1 MSSIYY
7 TTELFKNS
15 IIKAMN
21 VHQCRYSIHPDA
33 PLYDYG
39 YGVGARRCT
48 EPKNLPGKSHI
59 MYMTG
64 SLTGLELDQEG

>member
-21 VHQCRYSIHPDA
+21 VHQFRYSIHPDV
-33 PLYDYG
+33 PLYGYG
-39 YGVGARRCT
+39 YGVGVCRCT
-48 EPKNLPGKSHI
+48 EAKIYI
-59 MYMTG
+59 MCVTG
-64 SLTGLELDQEG
+64 SLTGLELDQVG

>member
-21 VHQCRYSIHPDA
+21 VHQCRYSICPDA
-33 PLYDYG
+33 PLHGYG
-39 YGVGARRCT
+39 YGVGVCRCT
-48 EPKNLPGKSHI
+48 GAKNLPGKSHI
-59 MYMTG
+59 LCVTG
-64 SLTGLELDQEG
+64 SLTGLELDQVG